1 MLPSDLWPWLLV
13 ALGVVL
19 GLLFARWLRG
29 FSSRSRNRV
38 AQHGEAD
45 AERILE
51 RAGYRVVERQARAE
65 WSMLVDGEEV
75 PVEVRIDLLVS
86 RRGKR
91 YVAEVK
97 TGDRA
102 PDPCHPP
109 TRRQLLEYALIFDAR
124 EVLLVDVP
132 KGSVRAISFPT
143 VGRR

>member
-1 MLPSDLWPWLLV
+1 MLPSDLLPWLLV
-13 ALGVVL
+13 ALGIVV
-19 GLLFARWLRG
+19 GLVVARWLRG
-29 FSSRSRNRV
+29 FASRSRNRV

-45 AERILE
+45 AERILA
-51 RAGYRVVERQARAE
+51 RAGYRVLERQATAQ

-86 RRGKR
+86 RRGRR

-102 PDPCHPP
+102 PDPRHPP

-132 KGSVRAISFPT
+132 AGEVRAVGFPD